1 MKNRIMLVANYRR
14 ENGYMTEVESRDKIT
29 RVLAL
34 YTKLMNGAVIY
45 KAEEAQNYG
54 VTERSIQRDI
64 DDVRNFMDEI
74 EDNGGI
80 YNSVVYDRE
89 LKGYRLQ
96 QIYDMKLTNP
106 EVLAICKILLDSR
119 SLTKKEMDSILTKLI
134 DCCVPENDRKL
145 VNALILNEKHHYIQP
160 KHGKVFIQ
168 TMWDIGMAINE
179 HRIIEF
185 DYQGIQGHSPKH
197 REVEPVAILND
208 GMYFYMVGFI
218 RNIDKEVAF
227 TDPDDANPT
236 IYRIDRIRNF
246 RVTAEHYHVL
256 YKDRFEEG
264 EFRKR
269 IQFMFGGKL
278 KKVRFRYKGDS
289 IEAIEDK
296 LPTAIITKESNRSY
310 LVEVKVYGDGI
321 DMWLKSQDKWVEIL

>member
-1 MKNRIMLVANYRR
+1 
-14 ENGYMTEVESRDKIT
+14 MTKEASRDKII

-34 YTKLMNGAVIY
+34 YTKLMNGAVVN

-54 VTERSIQRDI
+54 VAERSIQRDI
-64 DDVRNFMDEI
+64 DDVRNFLDET

-80 YNSVVYDRE
+80 YNSVVYDRAI
-89 LKGYRLQ
+89 KGYRLQ
-96 QIYDMKLTNP
+96 RIYDVKLTNP
-106 EVLAICKILLDSR
+106 EILAICKILLDSR

-134 DCCVPENDRKL
+134 DCCVPEKNRKL
-145 VNALILNEKHHYIQP
+145 VNSLILNEKYHYIQP

-179 HRIIEF
+179 KRIIEF
-185 DYQGIQGHSPKH
+185 DYQGIQGHSLKH
-197 REVEPVAILND
+197 REVEPAAILND

-218 RNIDKEVAF
+218 RNIDREVAF

-236 IYRIDRIRNF
+236 IYRIDRIKNF
-246 RVTAEHYHVL
+246 IAKTEHYHVP

-278 KKVRFRYKGDS
+278 QKVKFKYKGHS
-289 IEAIEDK
+289 IEAIEDR
-296 LPTAIITKESNRSY
+296 LPTAKITKEIDGTY
-310 LVEVKVYGDGI
+310 LVEAKIYGDGI
-321 DMWLKSQDKWVEIL
+321 YMWLRSQGDWIKILD